1 MTLLKCSEPKSSQK
15 WKQFLKR
22 KKIWFAESI
31 RNVIRYWYC
40 LNCFLIQIN
49 LCLKM
54 EYVTFSCQLVIMDG
68 LQSNYS
74 CWIYHDNTTKWN
86 HTVQNGA
93 SEHKDHIGMPSILVR
108 LINGILLPKLFWP
121 TVRKKTFLKSVH
133 FKKTIARISFLSKPW
148 YFQYKS
154 KQKMPQFNAT
164 RFAQLSS

>member
-1 MTLLKCSEPKSSQK
+1 MSQK
-15 WKQFLKR
+15 VAKNENYSWRARIYGLQKV
-22 KKIWFAESI
+22 

-93 SEHKDHIGMPSILVR
+93 SEHKDHIGMPSILAR

-121 TVRKKTFLKSVH
+121 PVRKKVLVIEKNYWNSRLKAENLQNSWDH
-133 FKKTIARISFLSKPW
+133 
-148 YFQYKS
+148 
-154 KQKMPQFNAT
+154 
-164 RFAQLSS
+164 

>member
-93 SEHKDHIGMPSILVR
+93 STEHKDHIGMPSILVR
-108 LINGILLPKLFWP
+108 LINGILLPKLLWP
-121 TVRKKTFLKSVH
+121 TVRKNCSSDREKPLK
-133 FKKTIARISFLSKPW
+133 FKVGGREFANILRSLE
-148 YFQYKS
+148 
-154 KQKMPQFNAT
+154 QFVLT
-164 RFAQLSS
+164 VKG

>member
-1 MTLLKCSEPKSSQK
+1 MKTILEALRRYGLQK
-15 WKQFLKR
+15 V
-22 KKIWFAESI
+22 

-93 SEHKDHIGMPSILVR
+93 STEHKDHIGMPSILVR
-108 LINGILLPKLFWP
+108 LINGILLPKLLWP
-121 TVRKKTFLKSVH
+121 TVRKNCFSDWGKLLK
-133 FKKTIARISFLSKPW
+133 FKAEGQEFAKYLRSLE
-148 YFQYKS
+148 
-154 KQKMPQFNAT
+154 QFIQTVQGQNN
-164 RFAQLSS
+164 FW